1 MDSKLAVLYPSRFL
15 VIDFEG
21 RKFFDLSFKESLLS
35 RAILHPYF
43 NLWNNAV
50 MYIKGASGGLSLVDI
65 RGCSKELTR
74 IQGTLEYSFLARIY
88 DN

>member
-21 RKFFDLSFKESLLS
+21 RKYFDLAFKEAMLY
-35 RAILHPYF
+35 RGILHPYF

-50 MYIKGASGGLSLVDI
+50 LYIKGS
-65 RGCSKELTR
+65 
-74 IQGTLEYSFLARIY
+74 
-88 DN
+88 